1 MPEITSPASKNS
13 ALSPAP
19 SPVMYSVRSQAIPA
33 KLTIQQRI
41 TFAQGA
47 GVPPAGARALGV
59 QDRASSM
66 LCVMQ
71 SLIERSGNA
80 ALIEA
85 ANRQIENW
93 NRECAEVFER

>member
-1 MPEITSPASKNS
+1 MPEITSPASNS
-13 ALSPAP
+13 LVLSQQVL
-19 SPVMYSVRSQAIPA
+19 PVMYQVGNQTIPA

-47 GVPPAGARALGV
+47 GVSPAGARALGV

>member
-1 MPEITSPASKNS
+1 MS
-13 ALSPAP
+13 
-19 SPVMYSVRSQAIPA
+19 
-33 KLTIQQRI
+33 
-41 TFAQGA
+41 
-47 GVPPAGARALGV
+47 PAGARALGV

>member
-1 MPEITSPASKNS
+1 MGG
-13 ALSPAP
+13 
-19 SPVMYSVRSQAIPA
+19 QAIPP

-47 GVPPAGARALGV
+47 GVSPAGARALGV
-59 QDRASSM
+59 QDRASST
-66 LCVMQ
+66 LCAMQ

-85 ANRQIENW
+85 ANRQIEAW